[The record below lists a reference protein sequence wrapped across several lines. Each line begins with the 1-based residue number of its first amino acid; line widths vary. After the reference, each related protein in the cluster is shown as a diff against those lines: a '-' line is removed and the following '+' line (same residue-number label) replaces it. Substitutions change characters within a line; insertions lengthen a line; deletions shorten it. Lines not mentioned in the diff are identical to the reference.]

1 MRKRNKG
8 RKFGRKTDQRR
19 AFFKSLAQNLFLHKR
34 IKTTE
39 AKAKEIRMFAEK
51 MLTRAKSADL
61 PSIRLLNRSLTP
73 SIVKKL
79 ITEIAPKY
87 KERKGGYTRI
97 IKLGQRASDGAK
109 MAIIELVE

>member
-8 RKFGRKTDQRR
+8 RKFGRKTDQRW
-19 AFFKSLAQNLFLHKR
+19 ALLKSLVQNLFLHKR

-39 AKAKEIRMFAEK
+39 AKAKEVRIFAER
-51 MLTRAKSADL
+51 MLTKAKIGDL
-61 PSIRLLNRSLTP
+61 PNIRLLNRSLTP
-73 SIVKKL
+73 QTVKKL
-79 ITEIAPKY
+79 ISEIAPKY